1 MKSNHPLN
9 VVFDIGNVLIS
20 WDPKILYRKIFAT
33 EREVENFLTHIL
45 PPEWNLEQDR
55 GRSWETA
62 EEIQIALHP
71 EYADAIR
78 AFRARWHETIP
89 GAIEG
94 TVTILEELKRANIP
108 LYAVT
113 NFARDTFKEAQKRF
127 PFLANSFIDIV
138 VSGEEKLIKPDPA
151 IFQILL
157 ERNRLKAEDCVFID
171 DSLSN
176 VSAATSLGFKALH
189 FTSPES
195 FRTDLRKY
203 GVDFR

>member
-1 MKSNHPLN
+1 MKPNHAMN
-9 VVFDIGNVLIS
+9 IVFDIGNVLIT

-33 EREVENFLTHIL
+33 ENEVEHFLTHIL

-55 GRSWETA
+55 GRSWEQA
-62 EEIQIALHP
+62 EQLQIALHP
-71 EYADAIR
+71 QYADTIR
-78 AFRARWHETIP
+78 AFRSRWHETIP

-113 NFARDTFKEAQKRF
+113 NFASDTFKEAQKRF

-157 ERNRLKAEDCVFID
+157 NRNRLKVENCIFID
-171 DSLSN
+171 DSFAN
-176 VSAATSLGFKALH
+176 VNAAASLGFKALH
-189 FTSPES
+189 FTTPDN
-195 FRTDLRKY
+195 FRTDLQKL
-203 GVDFR
+203 GVAF